1 MAGGNVTFYTLPI
14 TSFGKTP
21 QGEDIN
27 VVDVAE
33 IQATV
38 KQLLTPAEGGSS
50 ATTSG
55 GSAGS
60 TGSTPAPSSST
71 GKATTAPTPSVP
83 TTVAGTGTPAP
94 TDLTAIS
101 GGGIPCVK

>member
-14 TSFGKTP
+14 KSFGKDP

-27 VVDVAE
+27 VVDVAQ
-33 IQATV
+33 IQSTV
-38 KQLLTPAEGGSS
+38 KQLLAPAEGGS
-50 ATTSG
+50 TST
-55 GSAGS
+55 SS
-60 TGSTPAPSSST
+60 TTGSTPAP
-71 GKATTAPTPSVP
+71 TPSRTGTTTKPATPTVP